1 MNRKGN
7 PSKRAVEE
15 LFSNGTDEM
24 NIESGVRPEK
34 DKREELKAQFFG
46 VSSSAEATSLAGGSA
61 PGLAERTSEGAFAPT
76 AEAMQTRSVPRVPPR
91 IKLENDL
98 SKTRS
103 ISKVPPRQKTTA
115 ASDRTVTFAAVG
127 AQSRTQKKN
136 SGNRAVSHTE
146 NAPEATMHTGT
157 IPRVTSQTEANPQK
171 AAHTGTIPKVSAHT
185 GTIPK
190 VSAHTGTIPKVS
202 AQTGTIPKVGAQ
214 TGTIPKVGAHTGTI
228 PKVGAQTGTIT
239 KAEAQS
245 STVRKDEKNTSG
257 NNKKIVAWIISAAA
271 SLIAVAA
278 AIVIWVQFNKQNEV
292 IPPDSVCGLGATV
305 SGDVALLSKDAHSY
319 LTDARYSV
327 RFTFYEEPEIVCS
340 TTEITVGELLDKLG
354 ITVDEM
360 KRMSV
365 SKEDSVTEDCTIDIK
380 TLSYASA
387 EETEAIPYET
397 SYIDVQTIPKGSTK
411 VYRDGVNGV
420 KTYTYK
426 CLLVNGVEE
435 SRELVGEAVTSN
447 PSDRV
452 LYRGVGGTVTS
463 YGQTYSYSYYID
475 VSATAY
481 CIVGTTATGRPT
493 SESVMAVDP
502 RVIKLGT
509 ACIVQGS
516 SGDFGY
522 RIAADT
528 GGDIKGNK
536 IDLWMPEG
544 SYPGGFGWRP
554 MRVYILG

>member
-1 MNRKGN
+1 
-7 PSKRAVEE
+7 
-15 LFSNGTDEM
+15 
-24 NIESGVRPEK
+24 
-34 DKREELKAQFFG
+34 
-46 VSSSAEATSLAGGSA
+46 
-61 PGLAERTSEGAFAPT
+61 
-76 AEAMQTRSVPRVPPR
+76 
-91 IKLENDL
+91 
-98 SKTRS
+98 
-103 ISKVPPRQKTTA
+103 
-115 ASDRTVTFAAVG
+115 
-127 AQSRTQKKN
+127 
-136 SGNRAVSHTE
+136 
-146 NAPEATMHTGT
+146 
-157 IPRVTSQTEANPQK
+157 
-171 AAHTGTIPKVSAHT
+171 
-185 GTIPK
+185 
-190 VSAHTGTIPKVS
+190 
-202 AQTGTIPKVGAQ
+202 
-214 TGTIPKVGAHTGTI
+214 
-228 PKVGAQTGTIT
+228 
-239 KAEAQS
+239 
-245 STVRKDEKNTSG
+245 
-257 NNKKIVAWIISAAA
+257 
-271 SLIAVAA
+271 
-278 AIVIWVQFNKQNEV
+278 
-292 IPPDSVCGLGATV
+292 
-305 SGDVALLSKDAHSY
+305 
-319 LTDARYSV
+319 
-327 RFTFYEEPEIVCS
+327 
-340 TTEITVGELLDKLG
+340 
-354 ITVDEM
+354 M

-536 IDLWMPEG
+536 IDIWMPAG